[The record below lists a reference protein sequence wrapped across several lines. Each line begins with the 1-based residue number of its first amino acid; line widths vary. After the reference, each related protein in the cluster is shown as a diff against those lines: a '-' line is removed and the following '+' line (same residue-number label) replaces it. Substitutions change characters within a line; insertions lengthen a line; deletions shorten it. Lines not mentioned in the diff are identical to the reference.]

1 MKKILTNI
9 NIIKKGCSSPLF
21 LKIFLFFMLI
31 QFNLIWSQ
39 EQFVSYG
46 RGVNMS
52 IEKVI
57 LNSIENFFEIYNV
70 SLDKDQIIEDIDEEY
85 FRHEVIFDKII
96 DNKNLIIVKSTFLD
110 EDKISQKNSFLNL
123 EHIQSLI
130 DKTLIT
136 KEISNDLFN
145 EYVKTLEIKDVF
157 NFSYELENKSINSN
171 KQEISFEVKNRV
183 SLNPNFTNIIDN
195 LIFVLNEMKLS
206 KKEIDLAYQNKL
218 DLYPVFMITENSYI
232 MGLFLNNDIQYNL
245 QILIDRIFNFLRTH
259 KIKDN
264 LGNVYSANSYEL
276 GSSNFF
282 QTYIN
287 NKWVSIDFEKNKILE
302 KSVGFNYLESESKN
316 SLVQYFYKSILKE
329 SYCFFS
335 TEYSFEDILMG
346 KEKFKLVFPNDILS
360 LKCSINNS
368 VINYYYKITLSLSE
382 SKKLNSEYEVLIEK

>member
-9 NIIKKGCSSPLF
+9 DIIIKGCSTPF
-21 LKIFLFFMLI
+21 FYRIFLFFMLI

-46 RGVNMS
+46 RGVNIS
-52 IEKVI
+52 IEEVI
-57 LNSIENFFEIYNV
+57 LNSIENFFEVYNV
-70 SLDKDQIIEDIDEEY
+70 SLDKDQIIKDFDEEY
-85 FRHEVIFDKII
+85 FRHEVIFNKII
-96 DNKNLIIVKSTFLD
+96 ENNNLIIVKSTFLD

-123 EHIQSLI
+123 ENIQSLI
-130 DKTLIT
+130 DKTLVT
-136 KEISNDLFN
+136 KEVLNDLFD

-195 LIFVLNEMKLS
+195 LIFVLNEMKLN

-245 QILIDRIFNFLRTH
+245 QILIDKIFNFLRNH

-264 LGNVYSANSYEL
+264 LGNLYSPNSYEL

-282 QTYIN
+282 QTYSN
-287 NKWVSIDFEKNKILE
+287 NKWGSIDFEKNKILE

-329 SYCFFS
+329 SYCLFS
-335 TEYSFEDILMG
+335 TEYSYEDILIG

-382 SKKLNSEYEVLIEK
+382 SKELKSEYEVLIEK